1 MKLAVSTSW
10 TRRGESAVEMMTRA
24 AELGFSSFELGV
36 RPRAK
41 DVPEILAACHT
52 NGWTL
57 ASLHNPVV
65 NAHLPEDLMRGDAIA
80 SLDEDLRRQGL
91 EDLLRTI
98 DIAEEAGAPVVVLH
112 AGRVEL
118 PSDSRKRNDLF
129 RRTSDQGDDQAHA
142 RLLKERLDKA
152 LPSLDCLARSLER
165 VLEQPSPVRVA
176 LESRYHY
183 DEIPVIDELEWIF
196 RRFDTDR
203 IAYWHDVGH
212 CEVLARLGVDAHH
225 EWLERFASKLAGFHL
240 HDIVGLGDHQP
251 VGKGDMDFPT
261 IADHAGEN
269 VIPVIEPEHTWTD
282 DELRESARALA
293 DMGFGAFP

>member
-10 TRRGESAVEMMTRA
+10 TQRGESAVEMMTRA
-24 AELGFSSFELGV
+24 AELGFSAFELGV

-118 PSDSRKRNDLF
+118 ATDSRKRNDLF
-129 RRTSDQGDDQAHA
+129 RRSVEDGDKERHA
-142 RLLKERLDKA
+142 RMLKERLDKA
-152 LPSLDCLARSLER
+152 LPNLDALARSLER

-183 DEIPVIDELEWIF
+183 DEIPVIGELGWIF
-196 RRFDTDR
+196 RRFDSDR
-203 IAYWHDVGH
+203 LAYWHDVGH
-212 CEVLARLGVDAHH
+212 CEVLSRLGVDAHW
-225 EWLERFASKLAGFHL
+225 EWLERFGARLAGFHL

-251 VGKGDMDFPT
+251 VGRGDMDFPT
-261 IADHAGEN
+261 IAQHAGEG
-269 VIPVIEPEHTWTD
+269 VIGVIEPEDTWTA
-282 DELRESARALA
+282 DELRDSARTLA
-293 DMGFGAFP
+293 DLGFGEFP